1 VVVSFDSIP
10 HAKLLAVVA
19 ERSVDGGI
27 LALLKQGLKAPV
39 IGEDENGK
47 RKTVGGGKANSRG
60 TPQGG
65 VISPLLAN
73 AYLHI
78 LDRIWERHR
87 LKDKLGAHRVRY
99 ADDCVVLC
107 KKGVDEPLK
116 VVRQVLGRLD
126 LSRNETKTHSVDAT
140 DTSFDFLGFT
150 LQRRRGAKTGK
161 PYPNVRPSDKSVK
174 KIKTRLT
181 ALTQR
186 GRTGVPLEYVVSK
199 VNRSL
204 RGWVNYF
211 HHRNS
216 SSAMGK
222 VRHQAEARLRTHWQ
236 KRHQGKDRGTAFK
249 RFRSASLYERYGLY
263 KPPTE
268 TGWKTAHASV

>member
-1 VVVSFDSIP
+1 MKKGGRRPIPQAFLKVTFCVRGVS
-10 HAKLLAVVA
+10 
-19 ERSVDGGI
+19 
-27 LALLKQGLKAPV
+27 
-39 IGEDENGK
+39 
-47 RKTVGGGKANSRG
+47 
-60 TPQGG
+60 
-65 VISPLLAN
+65 SPLLAN
-73 AYLHI
+73 VYLHI

-99 ADDCVVLC
+99 ADDFVVPC

-126 LSRNETKTHSVDAT
+126 LSLNETKTHSVDAT
-140 DTSFDFLGFT
+140 DTIFDFLGFT

-181 ALTQR
+181 ELTQR
-186 GRTGVPLEYVVSK
+186 GRTCVPLEYVVSK

-211 HHRNS
+211 HHRN
-216 SSAMGK
+216 
-222 VRHQAEARLRTHWQ
+222 
-236 KRHQGKDRGTAFK
+236 
-249 RFRSASLYERYGLY
+249 
-263 KPPTE
+263 
-268 TGWKTAHASV
+268 